1 MEKSESSILTGPT
14 SSNEYKLIVSTVT
27 TEHLS
32 LVTGRKGETREEESD
47 SWEVNKS
54 VYRPLHWLSKTALLY
69 NVIGFSFVYIT
80 EIH

>member
-32 LVTGRKGETREEESD
+32 LVTGRKSEKREEESD
-47 SWEVNKS
+47 NFK
-54 VYRPLHWLSKTALLY
+54 
-69 NVIGFSFVYIT
+69 G
-80 EIH
+80 